1 MPLPVESLNENSQ
14 TAQINEAIS
23 QSISQ
28 CVNEGQEQKEC
39 VGKVFGIA
47 KERTGKQLDFGK

>member
-14 TAQINEAIS
+14 ISQINEAIS

-28 CVNEGQEQKEC
+28 CVNEGKEQKEC
-39 VGKVFGIA
+39 VGMIFSIA
-47 KERTGKQLDFGK
+47 KERTGKTLDFGR